1 MKVPGMIMITVCR
14 YRAMN
19 AGKFPTPSY
28 AHKQVGGCYYIV
40 RRILQ
45 ELQYT
50 AKMSPSFGGAE
61 HLSGQEKIGESGSLT
76 EVEEDSTREMSAG
89 ASVGNVSEAKNDT
102 GLSDASDRLLEFKT
116 LSEEVFTPVSFRH
129 RFYFLIFLILP

>member
-14 YRAMN
+14 YRATN

-50 AKMSPSFGGAE
+50 AKMSPSCGGAE
-61 HLSGQEKIGESGSLT
+61 HLSGQEKIGESASLT
-76 EVEEDSTREMSAG
+76 EVEEDSTREMS

-116 LSEEVFTPVSFRH
+116 LSEEVITPVSIRH
-129 RFYFLIFLILP
+129 RSFFLIFLMLP